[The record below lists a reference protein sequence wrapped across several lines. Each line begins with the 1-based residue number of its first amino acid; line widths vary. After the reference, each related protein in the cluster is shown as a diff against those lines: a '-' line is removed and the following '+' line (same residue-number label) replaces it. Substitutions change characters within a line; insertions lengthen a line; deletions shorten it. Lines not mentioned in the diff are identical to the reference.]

1 MKKYNNPKLKKLR
14 SKLRK
19 SSTDQ
24 ERIIW
29 NLLRNRK
36 LQGLKFFRQYS
47 IETYILDF
55 YCPEMRLSIEIDG
68 GQHNESANK
77 ANNEKRTEYLNL
89 HNITVIRFW
98 NNEITSNLDGVY
110 EKIIQTIKIITPPN
124 LLLS

>member
-77 ANNEKRTEYLNL
+77 ANDEKRTEYLNL